1 MSLWQMH
8 DKLVTRLSGTDAYG
22 VRMQKRSV
30 ISSGASV
37 AIKRETVS
45 SATKA
50 LELVREYMR
59 LRRPAVTIEGA
70 EGEQLS
76 FFQLK
81 ELAESESRRK
91 NA

>member
-1 MSLWQMH
+1 
-8 DKLVTRLSGTDAYG
+8 
-22 VRMQKRSV
+22 
-30 ISSGASV
+30 
-37 AIKRETVS
+37 
-45 SATKA
+45 
-50 LELVREYMR
+50 MR

>member
-1 MSLWQMH
+1 MH

-30 ISSGASV
+30 ISSGASI
-37 AIKRETVS
+37 ALKRETVS

-50 LELVREYMR
+50 PELVRGMR
-59 LRRPAVTIEGA
+59 LRRPAVTIEDA

-81 ELAESESRRK
+81 ELAESESRRE